1 MLRNPKILLL
11 DESTS
16 ALDNES
22 EKIVQDALDKAKIGR
37 TTIIIAHR
45 LSTIRNAD
53 LIVALADGQFKEM
66 GTHDQLMELKGLYFD
81 LVNTQMEKKFE
92 KQLSKKSKKTDSE
105 TDTDVS
111 EDENE
116 ESENPK
122 ALDYQMSVLSNSKSV
137 KILSETKKK
146 RKKPTF
152 KYERKLWKLHKP
164 DLVWVLIGTFC
175 QALSG
180 ATFPASAFVF
190 SEIYTV
196 FTEPDE
202 EKQFKLSLTYS
213 GILMGISCI
222 TIFATVTYNY
232 SFALVG
238 ARLTKRLRIKMFQS
252 MIRQEVAFH
261 DLEENKSSILTTKLS
276 SSITTCKG
284 LTSDKLSIMT
294 QAVAGKNIIQE
305 NCRIFLL
312 ISTNLFFFK

>member
-1 MLRNPKILLL
+1 MRNPKILLL

-22 EKIVQDALDKAKIGR
+22 EKIVQDALDKAKVGR

-66 GTHDQLMELKGLYFD
+66 GTHDKLMESKGLYYD
-81 LVNTQMEKKFE
+81 LVNTQMTKKYE
-92 KQLSKKSKKTDSE
+92 KQKSKISKKLNPETENDS
-105 TDTDVS
+105 DMS
-111 EDENE
+111 EDEIVE
-116 ESENPK
+116 ELENHK
-122 ALDYQMSVLSNSKSV
+122 FLDNQMSVLSNSKSV
-137 KILSETKKK
+137 KILPEKKK
-146 RKKPTF
+146 KIKKPTF

-164 DLVWVLIGTFC
+164 DVFWILLGTFC

-202 EKQFKLSLTYS
+202 KKQFYLSLTFM
-213 GILMGISCI
+213 GILMAISFT
-222 TIFATVTYNY
+222 TIFATITYNY

-238 ARLTKRLRIKMFQS
+238 ARLTKRLRTLMFSS
-252 MIRQEVAFH
+252 MLRQEVAFH
-261 DLEENKSSILTTKLS
+261 DLEENKSSILTSKLS

-284 LTSDKLSIMT
+284 LTSDKLSLMT
-294 QAVAGKNIIQE
+294 QAVAG
-305 NCRIFLL
+305 
-312 ISTNLFFFK
+312 